1 MPRTITDWE
10 RSMLNI
16 FGSLEKYCTKVIQNL
31 GPQREETVQ
40 DSFRKGDLD
49 DGGTNRG
56 TYPWRQG

>member
-1 MPRTITDWE
+1 
-10 RSMLNI
+10 MLNI